1 MTTVFPSS
9 LKSGEA
15 EWSSAVFGELLGAL
29 QIWKTLVHGD
39 REFLSQSQ
47 DYSKDFLTLKFV
59 LKALRNI
66 ANPHLNELDHNLCC
80 LELSSFQILPPPK
93 KTPNE
98 PLEKNKDIN
107 YLTGS
112 NRRHFRVQVWVFFFL
127 SPILDLHK

>member
-1 MTTVFPSS
+1 MTTVVPSS

-15 EWSSAVFGELLGAL
+15 EWSSAVFGELGAL

-66 ANPHLNELDHNLCC
+66 ANPDLNKLDHNVCC
-80 LELSSFQILPPPK
+80 LELSSFQNTPPPQK
-93 KTPNE
+93 KPKRTNC
-98 PLEKNKDIN
+98 
-107 YLTGS
+107 
-112 NRRHFRVQVWVFFFL
+112 
-127 SPILDLHK
+127 